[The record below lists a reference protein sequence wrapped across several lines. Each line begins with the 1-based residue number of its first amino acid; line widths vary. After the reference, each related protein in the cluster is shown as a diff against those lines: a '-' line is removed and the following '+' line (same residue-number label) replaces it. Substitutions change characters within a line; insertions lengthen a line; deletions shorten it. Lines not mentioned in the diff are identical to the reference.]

1 MFFLGRKV
9 IVHSGEVQLIN
20 NLEMVRIIGYK
31 ERENEEGIPFLLL
44 ELQGGLE
51 MVLSQTTNRYYATAK
66 KAYIPSTFDE
76 ATCQA
81 LIGTEMQ
88 GKIVKE
94 ECEPYKY
101 LIKETGEEITLSHRW
116 VFVPD
121 GVQEPEKPEKS
132 NAEIV
137 EASME
142 TFSQNGV
149 HELV

>member
-1 MFFLGRKV
+1 
-9 IVHSGEVQLIN
+9 
-20 NLEMVRIIGYK
+20 MVRIIGYK
-31 ERENEEGIPFLLL
+31 EKENDEGTPFFLL

-51 MVLSQTTNRYYATAK
+51 MVLSRTTNRYYATAK
-66 KAYIPSTFDE
+66 KAYISSTFDE

-81 LIGTEMQ
+81 LIGTEMA

-94 ECEPYKY
+94 ECEPYQY
-101 LIKETGEEITLSHRW
+101 LIKESGEEITLSHRW

-121 GVQEPEKPEKS
+121 GVEEAKKSEKS

-149 HELV
+149 PELV